1 MVDRYAANFA
11 AERALQREDMS
22 WGKFTQK
29 CEIHIVHQSNS
40 YAMNLCKNDISGL
53 LSLALSQY
61 GSGVLRTLRDLLA
74 SVLEDHLHVC
84 SDDPPKGKVEAHREE
99 TYRLFL
105 PLPTNVR
112 DVGATTSQVVQRRYV
127 LSTMLNGDLTDEEYV
142 YHFCPYGC
150 CADETETRFKMSM
163 FVCWALI
170 PSKTPKFARNRW
182 VNQEPAVDWAGLL
195 SRHHNL
201 LSKLMIKWI
210 GPPVSNV
217 VVPTFEPLQDDI
229 YGGYLALPSCESM
242 PSAGAVPI
250 QLEEDP
256 EELNDFTEAPAEED
270 GADRAV
276 TRNNQPEH
284 AVLFS

>member
-1 MVDRYAANFA
+1 MLRPPGDY
-11 AERALQREDMS
+11 
-22 WGKFTQK
+22 
-29 CEIHIVHQSNS
+29 CEGEQPNVTSRIWS
-40 YAMNLCKNDISGL
+40 LL
-53 LSLALSQY
+53 LSCGPFFRNKNMHHNFSPIF
-61 GSGVLRTLRDLLA
+61 
-74 SVLEDHLHVC
+74 C
-84 SDDPPKGKVEAHREE
+84 
-99 TYRLFL
+99 
-105 PLPTNVR
+105 
-112 DVGATTSQVVQRRYV
+112 ATTSQVVQRRYV
-127 LSTMLNGDLTDEEYV
+127 LSTMLNGDLTDEQYV

-182 VNQEPAVDWAGLL
+182 VNQEPAVGWAGLL

-229 YGGYLALPSCESM
+229 FGGYLALPSCESM

-250 QLEEDP
+250 QVEEDP
-256 EELNDFTEAPAEED
+256 EELNDFTEAPAEEH
-270 GADRAV
+270 GADQTV

-284 AVLFS
+284 AVSFS